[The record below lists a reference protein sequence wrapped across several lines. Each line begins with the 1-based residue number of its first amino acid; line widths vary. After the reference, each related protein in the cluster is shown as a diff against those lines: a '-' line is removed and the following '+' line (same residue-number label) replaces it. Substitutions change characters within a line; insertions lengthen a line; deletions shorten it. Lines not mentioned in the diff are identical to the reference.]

1 MSVVREAALS
11 YFLQKLFDKLT
22 SLDLLKIFNQE
33 QFDADLKKWK
43 TTLMKIRAA
52 LDDVEEKQVTCW
64 VVKIWLDELEDL
76 AYDVEDIL
84 DEFATEAL
92 RHELTARAEA
102 STKIDTRLQEIV
114 TQKNDLEL
122 KVKAQ
127 GMTKTTRSRLPSTS
141 LVNEGQV
148 FGRDEDKKTIINLLL
163 SGESGDAQ
171 LSVIAILGMAG
182 LGKTTLAQLI
192 YNEDNVDS
200 YFDLKAWI
208 HVSED
213 FDIVRVTKVILQS
226 ITYESYDINDL
237 NLLQVKLK
245 DKLFGKKFLLILDDV
260 WNESYDYWTQ
270 LRCPFEFGAPGSKIV
285 VTTRNDRVS
294 STLGTAKAYKL
305 KGLSN
310 DACLTI
316 FIQHALGTTDFSVCP
331 ELEEIGQKNFRE
343 V

>member
-1 MSVVREAALS
+1 MLLSVLGCCPSSRNCE
-11 YFLQKLFDKLT
+11 
-22 SLDLLKIFNQE
+22 
-33 QFDADLKKWK
+33 
-43 TTLMKIRAA
+43 
-52 LDDVEEKQVTCW
+52 
-64 VVKIWLDELEDL
+64 
-76 AYDVEDIL
+76 
-84 DEFATEAL
+84 
-92 RHELTARAEA
+92 
-102 STKIDTRLQEIV
+102 EIV

-148 FGRDEDKKTIINLLL
+148 FGRDEDKKAIINLLL

-171 LSVIAILGMAG
+171 LSVIPILGMAG

-192 YNEDNVDS
+192 YNEDNVDG

-226 ITYESYDINDL
+226 ITRKTYDINDL

-245 DKLFGKKFLLILDDV
+245 YELFGQKFLLILDDV

-270 LRCPFEFGAPGSKIV
+270 LLVLLNLELQEVRLLSQLRMIVFHQHWAP
-285 VTTRNDRVS
+285 
-294 STLGTAKAYKL
+294 LKL
-305 KGLSN
+305 IS
-310 DACLTI
+310 
-316 FIQHALGTTDFSVCP
+316 
-331 ELEEIGQKNFRE
+331 
-343 V
+343 